1 MFARNAAA
9 AAFAMPGGEGSA
21 PIPRARPVDLQHLSK
36 QTFGDRSLEQEVLQL
51 FVQQALSARDT
62 IGKCTTAERLQ
73 LAHAL
78 KGSARGIGAF
88 ALADCATEIEAQPDN
103 KAIHKKLA
111 ALIDE
116 VRDFI
121 CAISR

>member
-1 MFARNAAA
+1 MLARNAAV
-9 AAFAMPGGEGSA
+9 AAFAMPGGEGSS
-21 PIPRARPVDLQHLSK
+21 PVPRARPVDLQHLSR

-51 FVQQALSARDT
+51 FVQQALSARDS

-78 KGSARGIGAF
+78 KGSARGVGAF
-88 ALADCATEIEAQPDN
+88 AIADCAGEIEEQPDN
-103 KAIHKKLA
+103 RAVHRKLA